1 MINVYPA
8 VATDFSTLGV
18 TTLEPASCT
27 IEERAG
33 GLFEL
38 EMTHPIDADLK
49 WTYLQTGNIIKA
61 PCAIREAPMLRVSD
75 NISGGSSTKTR
86 AIYKVTTD
94 GRRLRLRAQPNESAK
109 VLHAYKPG
117 TEVVRLSVSGNWAS
131 IIVCSNGQSGYMWAA
146 NLEFVRNETETVAA
160 DEEKPSAVVETQ
172 QTREQLFRIY
182 SVAPDSASGM
192 VTVKASHVFYDL
204 KGIVCTKEYAPE
216 NIAANEVLATILAN
230 LSATHG
236 FTFHCPVTASISG
249 DYSGV
254 SVVRALLDPE
264 IGIVPLTHA
273 QIIRDNYDVYILPDT
288 PMERGMEIRHRKN
301 LIGAVLTTDASN
313 VVTRIR
319 PVGKDKDGNRLFITD
334 NGGWVESANKALYP
348 TSLDTE
354 IEYDVTVSTDK
365 DSKFKTEAEARAEL
379 KRLAEADFA
388 NGADAETVSLEV
400 EFAALENTE
409 EYEAYAKMQR
419 LFLYDQ
425 VRVIAAYAGINAKLR
440 VNGYVFDCLLRRYD
454 DVYVGDISSLE
465 QVTYGYEIASGTVS
479 GTKLLPNSVNANTVM
494 RRATIGYAKIAQ
506 AAIDQLSADSLTAQ
520 IAHINALTAGTI
532 DADKLTAAWAKLYT
546 IVAEKITAGE
556 VTADT
561 LTAVMAKLTKA
572 SVEYAEINWAQI
584 ANLTAAIAKIA
595 KAQITKANIEEA
607 NIDWA
612 EIKNLTA
619 AIADIANANIGTA
632 KIDWAKIYDL
642 TADTAIITEGVGG
655 KLYIARLAVTE
666 ANMTSLTVGELMV
679 KAADGSFKRLT
690 VGADGNVSAETV
702 QVEGDNVANATISGG
717 KLIENTITARELNV
731 ESIFADKALIRAI
744 KAANIDVSD
753 LFAAEATIS
762 ALDSWLIRASTI
774 TALEG
779 KLDVWASE
787 KITLAVKNVQIGG
800 TNLLHHSGDMSAS
813 DGVGFH
819 YDSSGADSMGTA
831 VRQDDGSMLVTNSA
845 SNLRFVHSRLAAAA
859 GEVYTVSAEYKDVS
873 GACPHQFQ
881 MLSSS
886 DTNDMIQ
893 NAVSEGDKTTL
904 ANGWV
909 RSVFTFV
916 IPEGATYVTPFFRSG
931 TDYTLY
937 THQYYIRRPKLE
949 RGNKAT
955 DWSPNP
961 ADMEARMSEAEST
974 ITQQADEIA
983 ARVTQ
988 TTYNAGMA
996 GKANA
1001 SDLNA
1006 LSERVSTAETSIVQN
1021 ANSITSKASQSDVN
1035 ALGERVTTA
1044 ESEIRQ
1050 TPSKISAAV
1059 NGMQVG
1065 GTNLVTLGNQSLV
1078 NAGGSA
1084 AEYIGKDWY
1093 RESEH
1098 QTTISPYSGVCWLQ
1112 CPGVLITAG
1121 RKYTL
1126 SYYAWIQPGAA
1137 AGAVK
1142 FRPNLF
1148 GATSDTDKYPTGFI
1162 PFVIGT
1168 PTKYAVTFDTT
1179 GWATGTYTLRFVMME
1194 GQTHEVY
1201 FTDIKL
1207 EEGDKAT
1214 AWSPNPNEVRIGSS
1228 ILMDVNHTEI
1238 STPYLDID
1246 VSGTDGD
1253 MHIDENGISAD
1264 TATFKVVNCPDL
1276 VKVAG
1281 GTTYTGGLQEAFDAL
1296 NGRFLT
1302 GDVTISL
1309 SADQYGTFVLKGV
1322 YGVAASVSIVGNGHS
1337 INGALTVYNC
1347 KLVNINIG
1355 GVTINGNGS
1364 STPLALIDAGFVS
1377 VSGVTINGGGAG
1389 TAVDVNYGTRL
1400 MMYNN
1405 GLYNAGNLIR
1415 LGHCT
1420 EGSLVQLRG
1429 GTCTN
1434 YLRADGARWTMSGT
1448 RPDGTYAQENTCLHA
1463 PENPDSLTIDYGT
1476 SQPPVTPVTT
1486 ESFTANVTGTYYP
1499 SGHWINDNT
1508 IRQGHEG
1515 TGSNGRKDYGC
1526 MWFGAGVL
1534 SGKTVK
1540 SATLTIK
1547 RIAGKGRSS
1556 SVTMKLWS
1564 TALTGKSGKPTDSL
1578 VSLGEV
1584 GKIGNGETVTV
1595 NVPVSAI
1602 SVIAAGGGLVLYT
1615 EETANASGKT
1625 YSANYAHFEGVGG
1638 NAPVLTVTYQ

>member
-8 VATDFSTLGV
+8 AATDFSTLGV

-75 NISGGSSTKTR
+75 NISGSSSTKTR

-94 GRRLRLRAQPNESAK
+94 GRRLRLRTQPSESAK
-109 VLHAYKPG
+109 ILHAYKPG
-117 TEVVRLSVSGNWAS
+117 TEVVRMSVSGNWAS
-131 IIVCSNGQSGYMWAA
+131 VIVCSNGQSGYMWAA

-216 NIAANEVLATILAN
+216 SVAANEVLATILAN
-230 LSATHG
+230 LSAEHG
-236 FTFHCPVTASISG
+236 FTFHCTVTTAISG

-273 QIIRDNYDVYILPDT
+273 QIIRDNYDVYILSDT

-465 QVTYGYEIASGTVS
+465 QITYGYEIASGTVS

-520 IAHINALTAGTI
+520 IAHINALTAGTV
-532 DADKLTAAWAKLYT
+532 DADELTAAWAKLYT
-546 IVAEKITAGE
+546 IIAGQIE
-556 VTADT
+556 AGTVTADT
-561 LTAVMAKLTKA
+561 LTAAMAKLTKA
-572 SVEYAEINWAQI
+572 SVEHAEIDWANI
-584 ANLTAAIAKIA
+584 SKLTAAM
-595 KAQITKANIEEA
+595 
-607 NIDWA
+607 
-612 EIKNLTA
+612 
-619 AIADIANANIGTA
+619 ADIATASIGDADIDFAQIKQMKVGTA
-632 KIDWAKIYDL
+632 VADQLITHDAVADRYFIDKLQVRAL
-642 TADTAIITEGVGG
+642 QVLEQTVG
-655 KLYIARLAVTE
+655 
-666 ANMTSLTVGELMV
+666 SLTV
-679 KAADGSFKRLT
+679 KASDGSYYRLDIDPEAGTVVPTLVTLSGDEKAEGVTGDKSRCIIETDLTVADLAATNIKAINALIDKLTASRIEVDTLFAREAT
-690 VGADGNVSAETV
+690 VGALDAYLVRA
-702 QVEGDNVANATISGG
+702 DTI
-717 KLIENTITARELNV
+717 A
-731 ESIFADKALIRAI
+731 
-744 KAANIDVSD
+744 
-753 LFAAEATIS
+753 
-762 ALDSWLIRASTI
+762 
-774 TALEG
+774 ALEG
-779 KLDVWASE
+779 QLNVWASE

-800 TNLLHHSGDMSAS
+800 TNLLHHTGDMSAAG
-813 DGVGFH
+813 GVGFH

-831 VRQDDGSMLVTNSA
+831 ARQDDGSMLVTNSA

-881 MLSSS
+881 MVSGSES
-886 DTNDMIQ
+886 NDIIA

-904 ANGWV
+904 ADGWV

-961 ADMEARMSEAEST
+961 ADVDGRLSAAEST
-974 ITQQADEIA
+974 IVQQANEIA

-988 TTYNAGMA
+988 TTYDAGMA

-1035 ALGERVTTA
+1035 ALGERVMTA

-1050 TPSKISAAV
+1050 TPDRISAAV
-1059 NGMQVG
+1059 SAVQIG

-1377 VSGVTINGGGAG
+1377 ISGVTINGGGAG

-1400 MMYNN
+1400 MMYDN
-1405 GLYNAGNLIR
+1405 GLYNASNLIR

-1420 EGSLVQLRG
+1420 EGSLIQLRG

-1499 SGHWINDNT
+1499 SGHWINSDNY
-1508 IRQGHEG
+1508 IRQGFEG
-1515 TGSNGRKDYGC
+1515 KTSTRKDYGC
-1526 MWFGAGVL
+1526 MWFGASAL

-1602 SVIAAGGGLVLYT
+1602 GVIASGGGLVLYT
-1615 EETANASGKT
+1615 EETANANGKT

-1638 NAPVLTVTYQ
+1638 SAPVLTVTYQ

>member
-1 MINVYPA
+1 MITIYEA
-8 VATDFSTLGV
+8 TATDFGGNGLGTLAPESCLVSETLNGEYEV
-18 TTLEPASCT
+18 TLV
-27 IEERAG
+27 
-33 GLFEL
+33 
-38 EMTHPIDADLK
+38 HPIDEAGK
-49 WTYLQTGNIIKA
+49 FRRLQENRI
-61 PCAIREAPMLRVSD
+61 LRVPVPAGKTPRMAMSAQQQT
-75 NISGGSSTKTR
+75 STE
-86 AIYKVTTD
+86 IYKVTT
-94 GRRLRLRAQPNESAK
+94 GGMRLYLRAQPSQSAK
-109 VLHAYKPG
+109 GLHAYKPN
-117 TEVVRLSVSGNWAS
+117 TEVVLIAKTNAQWYEVTTPDGKH
-131 IIVCSNGQSGYMWAA
+131 GYMYAA
-146 NLEFVRNETETVAA
+146 NLTYVRTETTGAA
-160 DEEKPSAVVETQ
+160 AEETIKEPTTLRDQ
-172 QTREQLFRIY
+172 PFRIY
-182 SVAPDSASGM
+182 RIVPTLTNI
-192 VTVKASHVFYDL
+192 TVYARHIFYDL
-204 KGIVCTKEYAPE
+204 MDNMVSSYAPDANTTGAAALTGLMAAALSAQDFTFYSDLDTTAEGVEITDKNPAEAILGDGGLIENYGGELARDWWDVYLAKRAGEETGIQIREGKNLTGITYSVDYTNVTTRIMPRGEDKDGKPLYLPEKYIDSANISAYPTIKWALMDVKDAKEKTKGDDRRTKEECYTLMRQAAQDAYDAGDDLPDVTLNVSFIDCAE
-216 NIAANEVLATILAN
+216 TEEYSQYRNLQGIHLGDTVKVIAKRV
-230 LSATHG
+230 
-236 FTFHCPVTASISG
+236 
-249 DYSGV
+249 GV
-254 SVVRALLDPE
+254 SVAMRMTQYTYNCLTRRYEAMTLGTIDDGIEGNMISPRSIGSGTIGGRMIKLGSIGTGALQD
-264 IGIVPLTHA
+264 
-273 QIIRDNYDVYILPDT
+273 
-288 PMERGMEIRHRKN
+288 
-301 LIGAVLTTDASN
+301 GAVNSLKIALAAISYAHIDEAA
-313 VVTRIR
+313 I
-319 PVGKDKDGNRLFITD
+319 
-334 NGGWVESANKALYP
+334 NKL
-348 TSLDTE
+348 
-354 IEYDVTVSTDK
+354 
-365 DSKFKTEAEARAEL
+365 
-379 KRLAEADFA
+379 
-388 NGADAETVSLEV
+388 
-400 EFAALENTE
+400 
-409 EYEAYAKMQR
+409 
-419 LFLYDQ
+419 
-425 VRVIAAYAGINAKLR
+425 
-440 VNGYVFDCLLRRYD
+440 
-454 DVYVGDISSLE
+454 
-465 QVTYGYEIASGTVS
+465 
-479 GTKLLPNSVNANTVM
+479 SVNAVTAI
-494 RRATIGYAKIAQ
+494 RADIRQLVAGQITTDQLYVDL
-506 AAIDQLSADSLTAQ
+506 AAIAVAQ
-520 IAHINALTAGTI
+520 I
-532 DADKLTAAWAKLYT
+532 TAANIEKANIDWANIK
-546 IVAEKITAGE
+546 
-556 VTADT
+556 
-561 LTAVMAKLTKA
+561 
-572 SVEYAEINWAQI
+572 
-584 ANLTAAIAKIA
+584 NLTAEIAKIA

-619 AIADIANANIGTA
+619 AIADIASANIGTA

-702 QVEGDNVANATISGG
+702 QVEGDNVANATIPGG

-787 KITLAVKNVQIGG
+787 KITMAVKNVQIGG
-800 TNLLHHSGDMSAS
+800 TNLLHHTGDMSAS

-904 ANGWV
+904 ADGWV

-974 ITQQADEIA
+974 IVQQADEIA
-983 ARVTQ
+983 ARVTRVD
-988 TTYNAGMA
+988 YDAGMA

-1001 SDLNA
+1001 SDLDA
-1006 LSERVSTAETSIVQN
+1006 LSGRVTTAETQITQN
-1021 ANSITSKASQSDVN
+1021 ANAITSKASQSDMDAIGN
-1035 ALGERVTTA
+1035 RVTAA
-1044 ESEIRQ
+1044 ESEIQQ
-1050 TPSKISAAV
+1050 TPSRISAAV
-1059 NGMQVG
+1059 SAVQVG

-1078 NAGGSA
+1078 NAGGSTA
-1084 AEYIGKDWY
+1084 VYLGKDWY

-1148 GATSDTDKYPTGFI
+1148 AGTSDMDKYLTDYI

-1179 GWATGTYTLRFVMME
+1179 GWTTGTYTLRFVMME

-1201 FTDIKL
+1201 FTDVKL
-1207 EEGDKAT
+1207 EEGTKAT
-1214 AWSPNPNEVRIGSS
+1214 AWSPNPNEIRIGTN
-1228 ILMDVNHTEI
+1228 ILFDLYHTKLT
-1238 STPYLDID
+1238 TPYFEVD
-1246 VSGTDGD
+1246 VSGENGD
-1253 MHIDENGISAD
+1253 FKADENGLSANVG
-1264 TATFKVVNCPDL
+1264 TFKTLNCPDV
-1276 VKVAG
+1276 VKSTGSAI
-1281 GTTYTGGLQEAFDAL
+1281 YSGGLQETFDAL

-1302 GDVTISL
+1302 GNVTISL

-1322 YGVAASVSIVGNGHS
+1322 YGVNASINIVGNGHS
-1337 INGALTVYNC
+1337 VNGVLAVYNC
-1347 KLVNINIG
+1347 KLTNVGIG

-1364 STPLALIDAGFVS
+1364 STPLVLIDAGFVS
-1377 VSGVTINGGGAG
+1377 VSGATINGGGAG
-1389 TAVDVNYGTRL
+1389 TAVDANYGTRL
-1400 MMYNN
+1400 MMYDN
-1405 GLYNAGNLIR
+1405 GLYNASNLIR

-1499 SGHWINDNT
+1499 SGHWINSDNY
-1508 IRQGHEG
+1508 IRQGFEG
-1515 TGSNGRKDYGC
+1515 KTSTRKDYGC
-1526 MWFGAGVL
+1526 MWFNAGAL
-1534 SGKTVK
+1534 AGKTIK
-1540 SATLTIK
+1540 SAMLTLT
-1547 RIAGKGRSS
+1547 RRSGKGRSS
-1556 SVTMKLWS
+1556 SVTVTLW
-1564 TALTGKSGKPTDSL
+1564 TTTLTGKSGKPTDTM
-1578 VSLGEV
+1578 VSLGEI
-1584 GKIGNGETVTV
+1584 GKIQNGETATFSI
-1595 NVPVSAI
+1595 PTSAI
-1602 SVIAAGGGLVLYT
+1602 SVIAAGGGLVTYT
-1615 EETANASGKT
+1615 GETANAANKD
-1625 YSANYAHFEGVGG
+1625 YSPNYAHFYGVDTDGP
-1638 NAPVLTVTYQ
+1638 APVLTVTYQ

>member
-1 MINVYPA
+1 MITLYNKK
-8 VATDFSTLGV
+8 ATDY
-18 TTLEPASCT
+18 TTNGLVVLDPYIISAKISERLNGEYKLDMELAVDPRTMIAANEMIVKVPA
-27 IEERAG
+27 
-33 GLFEL
+33 
-38 EMTHPIDADLK
+38 P
-49 WTYLQTGNIIKA
+49 
-61 PCAIREAPMLRVSD
+61 IRETPQIDVR
-75 NISGGSSTKTR
+75 STQTVTR
-86 AIYKVTTD
+86 EIYKVTT
-94 GRRLRLRAQPNESAK
+94 GGQRLYLRVKPSQSARC
-109 VLHAYKPG
+109 VHAYKPG
-117 TEVVRLSVSGNWAS
+117 TEVAALDK
-131 IIVCSNGQSGYMWAA
+131 SNSQWYRVAVLDGGASGYMYAA
-146 NLEFVRNETETVAA
+146 NLTYVR
-160 DEEKPSAVVETQ
+160 SETQ
-172 QTREQLFRIY
+172 SQGANKPQTVTTPAKTRDQLFRVSKITSTLESIQVEALHISY
-182 SVAPDSASGM
+182 DMRRNYVKSAAIKGKTGADALAAVFAAAMTASDFTLHSDIGKMCEEDIAGKSLVAALLSDGGLVDQAG
-192 VTVKASHVFYDL
+192 
-204 KGIVCTKEYAPE
+204 G
-216 NIAANEVLATILAN
+216 EVL
-230 LSATHG
+230 
-236 FTFHCPVTASISG
+236 
-249 DYSGV
+249 
-254 SVVRALLDPE
+254 
-264 IGIVPLTHA
+264 
-273 QIIRDNYDVYILPDT
+273 RDNYDLYWYNNIGHDRGVSIAYRKN
-288 PMERGMEIRHRKN
+288 MAGMEIGMDTSDIVTQIIPVGYDKKN
-301 LIGAVLTTDASN
+301 NPIYGDPVDSEHVAEYAHPYIKEYAYKDVK
-313 VVTRIR
+313 
-319 PVGKDKDGNRLFITD
+319 VGKDYRNEAAVKAELAKRAAAEYDANIDLPKVSATVEYVDLKNTSAGRDFAAYTNVYIGDTVRIRHEDYGFDLVTKVVAYVWDCVVNEYESIELDNKQAQLSDIKINPSMIGNGTLASRKLGVGAVM
-334 NGGWVESANKALYP
+334 NVNMAENSVES
-348 TSLDTE
+348 DQ
-354 IEYDVTVSTDK
+354 I
-365 DSKFKTEAEARAEL
+365 AE
-379 KRLAEADFA
+379 
-388 NGADAETVSLEV
+388 G
-400 EFAALENTE
+400 
-409 EYEAYAKMQR
+409 
-419 LFLYDQ
+419 
-425 VRVIAAYAGINAKLR
+425 
-440 VNGYVFDCLLRRYD
+440 
-454 DVYVGDISSLE
+454 
-465 QVTYGYEIASGTVS
+465 
-479 GTKLLPNSVNANTVM
+479 
-494 RRATIGYAKIAQ
+494 
-506 AAIDQLSADSLTAQ
+506 AIDNTNKMTQLVVDALSTASLTAQ

-561 LTAVMAKLTKA
+561 LTAAMAKLTKA

-584 ANLTAAIAKIA
+584 ANLTAEIAKIA

-702 QVEGDNVANATISGG
+702 QVEGDNVANATIPGG

-779 KLDVWASE
+779 QLDVWASE

-904 ANGWV
+904 ADGWV

-1035 ALGERVTTA
+1035 ALGERVKTA
-1044 ESEIRQ
+1044 ESEVQQ
-1050 TPSKISAAV
+1050 TPGRISAAV
-1059 NGMQVG
+1059 SAVQVG

-1148 GATSDTDKYPTGFI
+1148 AGTSDTDKYLTDYI

-1179 GWATGTYTLRFVMME
+1179 GWTTGTYVLRFVMME

-1201 FTDIKL
+1201 FTDVKL
-1207 EEGDKAT
+1207 EEGTKAT
-1214 AWSPNPNEVRIGSS
+1214 AWSPNPNEIRIGTN
-1228 ILMDVNHTEI
+1228 ILFDLYHTKLT
-1238 STPYLDID
+1238 TPYFEVD
-1246 VSGTDGD
+1246 VSGENGD
-1253 MHIDENGISAD
+1253 FKADENGLSANVG
-1264 TATFKVVNCPDL
+1264 TFKTLNCPDV
-1276 VKVAG
+1276 VKSTGSAI
-1281 GTTYTGGLQEAFDAL
+1281 YSGGLQETFDAL

-1309 SADQYGTFVLKGV
+1309 SADQYGTFMLKGV
-1322 YGVAASVSIVGNGHS
+1322 YGVNASINIVGNGHS
-1337 INGALTVYNC
+1337 VNGVLAVYNC
-1347 KLVNINIG
+1347 KLTNVGIG

-1364 STPLALIDAGFVS
+1364 STPLVLMDAGFVS

-1389 TAVDVNYGTRL
+1389 TAVDANYGTRL
-1400 MMYNN
+1400 MMYDN
-1405 GLYNAGNLIR
+1405 GLYNASNLIR

-1420 EGSLVQLRG
+1420 EGSLIQLRG

-1486 ESFTANVTGTYYP
+1486 ESFIANVTGTYYP
-1499 SGHWINDNT
+1499 SGHWINSDNY
-1508 IRQGHEG
+1508 IRQGFEG
-1515 TGSNGRKDYGC
+1515 KTSTRKDYGC
-1526 MWFGAGVL
+1526 MWFNAGAL
-1534 SGKTVK
+1534 AGKTIK
-1540 SATLTIK
+1540 SAMLTLT
-1547 RIAGKGRSS
+1547 RRSGKGRSS
-1556 SVTMKLWS
+1556 SVTVTLW
-1564 TALTGKSGKPTDSL
+1564 TTTLTGKSGKPTDSM
-1578 VSLGEV
+1578 VSLGEI
-1584 GKIGNGETVTV
+1584 GKIQNGETATFSI
-1595 NVPVSAI
+1595 PTSAI
-1602 SVIAAGGGLVLYT
+1602 SVIAAGGGLVTYT
-1615 EETANASGKT
+1615 GETANAANKD
-1625 YSANYAHFEGVGG
+1625 YSPNYAHFYGVDTDGP
-1638 NAPVLTVTYQ
+1638 APVLTVTYQ